1 MLITL
6 KYVTVNV
13 YSKLFILGEILC
25 LGNVVNVLPTNL
37 SSPNLYLYEKCA
49 IWSLNVFQMYLT
61 SYRKNLECFVGS
73 ECCKQFKELTVQTSH
88 NSNAPAEVFCNIG
101 ACENNYT
108 LVR

>member
-1 MLITL
+1 
-6 KYVTVNV
+6 
-13 YSKLFILGEILC
+13 
-25 LGNVVNVLPTNL
+25 
-37 SSPNLYLYEKCA
+37 
-49 IWSLNVFQMYLT
+49 MYLT

-101 ACENNYT
+101 ACEKNYT